1 MDDEKEIR
9 WIGSAYADLLDF
21 PAEAKREAGFQ
32 LSKVQAELEPSD
44 WKPFDTVG
52 AGTREIRIRAADGT
66 FRVLYVAKFS
76 DAIYVLH
83 CFEKKSQ
90 TTSTIDKAIAS
101 TRYRAIVAKK
111 RGST

>member
-9 WIGSAYADLLDF
+9 WIDSAYADLLDF

-32 LSKVQAELEPSD
+32 LSKVQAGLEP
-44 WKPFDTVG
+44 
-52 AGTREIRIRAADGT
+52 
-66 FRVLYVAKFS
+66 S

-90 TTSTIDKAIAS
+90 TTSAIDKAIAS

-111 RGST
+111 RSST